1 LFAKAKQALWYEGRP
16 VMITRNDY
24 NLGLMNGDIGIALRD
39 SSGKRK
45 VAFPSAD
52 AGGEPSANLKI
63 RWISPMRLPD
73 VETAFTIT
81 VHKSQGSEFN
91 HVAMVLPEN
100 ISPVLTREL
109 IYTGI
114 TRAKQHFSL
123 LESSDGVF
131 AKAILTCR
139 Q

>member
-1 LFAKAKQALWYEGRP
+1 
-16 VMITRNDY
+16 MITRNDY

-39 SSGKRK
+39 CSGKLR

-73 VETAFTIT
+73 VETAFAIT

-91 HVAMVLPEN
+91 HVALVLPEN

-114 TRAKQHFSL
+114 TRAKDRFTL
-123 LESSDGVF
+123 LETSDGGVF

-139 Q
+139 K